1 MFKSTFNCR
10 RSRAEEE
17 RRQGRVSDRLQRL
30 DHLRPGSERATT
42 GAVNQSASEISY
54 REKFRKFLAEK
65 KRAKLEQKQPVRP
78 FNSAVTKGRFV
89 EPVGGPS
96 RRDRATEKP
105 FVIVGGCAPG
115 FNFVLGM
122 VTSTAVKRNRPLD
135 GRLSPP
141 IATPIFGNSPARNFQ
156 DMQEDGNTGA
166 AVEVQPSASSTV
178 YFSAVEGDGEAQM
191 SGETLHDAQPDGST
205 EEVQP
210 VEVRFIF
217 F

>member
-1 MFKSTFNCR
+1 MANHQTMFKSIFNCR

-30 DHLRPGSERATT
+30 NHLRPGSERETT
-42 GAVNQSASEISY
+42 DAVNQSVSY

-78 FNSAVTKGRFV
+78 FNSAVPKGRFV
-89 EPVGGPS
+89 KPVGGPS

-122 VTSTAVKRNRPLD
+122 VTSTAVKRNGPLD
-135 GRLSPP
+135 GRLSPL
-141 IATPIFGNSPARNFQ
+141 IATPIFGNSPARNIQ
-156 DMQEDGNTGA
+156 DM
-166 AVEVQPSASSTV
+166 
-178 YFSAVEGDGEAQM
+178 
-191 SGETLHDAQPDGST
+191 
-205 EEVQP
+205 
-210 VEVRFIF
+210 
-217 F
+217 